1 MEFTQAPPDYRR
13 AGQASLFSGA
23 YSDNAEVP
31 PTFRPSVARRLA
43 VDRLILMERRHA
55 RHYLDQHRIGRP
67 IGPHA
72 IAWFYWDPEIGHRG
86 SVRAATR
93 IFLDGP
99 EVADLSAV
107 LVHLRDLARTYD
119 GTSGFDPRRQMT
131 DRAEPMSHNA
141 RYLGLGVSSVVSPTS
156 DPAVRP
162 ASSGGPSAPWF
173 ETALPARGTAM
184 LTDGTWI
191 VAETRGTIGAPEVAS
206 THTLD
211 REGSPVRTWRWLTN
225 DTPIPPE
232 ITEGM
237 AALHGVTAAADGAEG
252 IGASTRRSRRLRGR

>member
-13 AGQASLFSGA
+13 AGQAALFSTA
-23 YSDNAEVP
+23 DSDNAEVP
-31 PTFRPSVARRLA
+31 ATFRPSAARRLA

-55 RHYLDQHRIGRP
+55 RHYLDQRYVGRP

-72 IAWFYWDPEIGHRG
+72 LAWFYWDPEIGHRG

-119 GTSGFDPRRQMT
+119 RTSGFDPRRQMT

-141 RYLGLGVSSVVSPTS
+141 RYLGLGVSSVVLPPS
-156 DPAVRP
+156 DPAARP
-162 ASSGGPSAPWF
+162 AINGGPSAQRF

-184 LTDGTWI
+184 LTDDTWI
-191 VAETRGTIGAPEVAS
+191 VAKTHGTIGAPEIAS

-211 REGSPVRTWRWLTN
+211 REGSPGRTWRWLTN
-225 DTPIPPE
+225 ATPIAPE
-232 ITEGM
+232 IAEGM
-237 AALHGVTAAADGAEG
+237 AALHGVTASADGDEG
-252 IGASTRRSRRLRGR
+252 IAVSTRRSRRLRRR